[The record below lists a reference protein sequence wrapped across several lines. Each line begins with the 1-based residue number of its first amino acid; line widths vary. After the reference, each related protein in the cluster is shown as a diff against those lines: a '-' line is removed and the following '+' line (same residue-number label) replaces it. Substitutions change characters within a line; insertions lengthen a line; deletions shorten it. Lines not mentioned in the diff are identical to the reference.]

1 MIASKGAWVATR
13 SPTPIFPARSKSIC
27 RVNALHSQAGVV
39 ALKGFG
45 LDPPFPRLLQ
55 AILMLWGMPRAVK
68 RLMQRT
74 ATAAS
79 VCWRS
84 KLRER
89 RLGPISV
96 L

>member
-1 MIASKGAWVATR
+1 MSHLQPYIVSLIVGHVISMNAW
-13 SPTPIFPARSKSIC
+13 PAGI
-27 RVNALHSQAGVV
+27 V